1 MYVLMNPNSLMNGKH
16 VHGTLITMED
26 AYVSN
31 PPSQKASQD
40 VKKKQISTDIRS
52 KISSSLRQSYK
63 LQSN

>member
-31 PPSQKASQD
+31 PPSQKAPQD
-40 VKKKQISTDIRS
+40 VKKTDINRYPVQDFLFLALV
-52 KISSSLRQSYK
+52 I
-63 LQSN
+63 